1 MKPLKEEVNIP
12 NIEKPPNE
20 PKIGLFEIK
29 NEKDFEQNSKTA
41 TLDPKISSVKSE
53 IETFKKVKKLKK
65 IFPTKNKMTPSDN
78 SKPFLPLKTFYSSSS
93 CSSSVEN
100 LNAFTKTSKASSETS
115 AEIKTFKEAAKPAKT
130 IISESCKDVS
140 LQNLHKQMFI
150 LLNHLE
156 FLLF

>member
-53 IETFKKVKKLKK
+53 VETFKKVE
-65 IFPTKNKMTPSDN
+65 KNHSNKEQNDTHGQQQT
-78 SKPFLPLKTFYSSSS
+78 LSS
-93 CSSSVEN
+93 
-100 LNAFTKTSKASSETS
+100 T
-115 AEIKTFKEAAKPAKT
+115 
-130 IISESCKDVS
+130 
-140 LQNLHKQMFI
+140 QNI
-150 LLNHLE
+150 
-156 FLLF
+156 